1 MNFRN
6 SETMERMEHKMGT
19 KLTERSDTLKERLT
33 IRKRG
38 QVTLP
43 KSVMERFNL
52 EEGDTLELSIDE
64 NGEIVIVPMV
74 QVPVSQRWFW
84 SEEWQ
89 KEEQEADKNIK
100 LGHVTSFDNVDDA
113 LDWLDSNESDD
124 WAKEEK

>member
-1 MNFRN
+1 
-6 SETMERMEHKMGT
+6 MGT